1 MDLISTALEAVRWQ
15 YADQDLAAIQTLTER
30 IRLTG
35 RKFGLIS
42 YTDLVDGVE
51 FRYSS
56 INNGAPHHINVWGE
70 WTGLDRRIIGDCL
83 GYISKSSYLE
93 AGFMASALVIA
104 RQESKPSDIFFEW
117 MKDLGVLANL
127 REDTVLAF
135 WSDQVKRAHHWYRYG
150 KQLTSTN

>member
-1 MDLISTALEAVRWQ
+1 MDSIAAALQAVQWQ
-15 YADQDLAAIQTLTER
+15 YADQDLRAIDVLTGR
-30 IRLTG
+30 IRETG

-42 YTDLVDGVE
+42 YTDLVDGIE
-51 FRYSS
+51 FHYRN
-56 INNGAPHHINVWGE
+56 INNGAPHQISVWGE

-83 GYISKSSYLE
+83 GFISRNSYLE

-117 MKDLGVLANL
+117 MRDLGVLPNL

-135 WSDQVKRAHHWYRYG
+135 WSEQVKRAHHWYRYG
-150 KQLTSTN
+150 KKLGTP